1 MLWKQMVLMTTVL
14 LEPALG
20 RNVFLDFFKAKTEEK
35 LKKVFI
41 FTRSKTV
48 LLFCGLLFSF
58 QIFFLTMFCE
68 VWECICK
75 FWKININFWNKTLLR
90 LHCLSAAKLDNFF
103 GIKVIKIY
111 LTGSNV
117 PVLKNKKIK
126 KILYHSTLKAMHH
139 LLWS

>member
-1 MLWKQMVLMTTVL
+1 MTTVL

-75 FWKININFWNKTLLR
+75 FWKININF
-90 LHCLSAAKLDNFF
+90 F

-117 PVLKNKKIK
+117 PVLKKKK
-126 KILYHSTLKAMHH
+126 
-139 LLWS
+139 